1 MLWKL
6 QVNFRT
12 WVTLLCILGI
22 GVFTRAAAS
31 VKVSYLPNYGKEG
44 DLLWDS
50 RYITIWTTVEL
61 DVAITAASL
70 PCLKPIF
77 KKLLASTYGQDSH
90 GTHHKEKSE
99 RRHWKSI
106 SETRPKYTKDDRGE
120 SESQLVYE
128 GMVGEGGGG
137 EEVGRWWEGE
147 PFPPPPSPQPT
158 HRAKL
163 KQLAKRFMPDP
174 LRRLNGM
181 HGWMD

>member
-120 SESQLVYE
+120 SESQLV
-128 GMVGEGGGG
+128 
-137 EEVGRWWEGE
+137 
-147 PFPPPPSPQPT
+147 
-158 HRAKL
+158 
-163 KQLAKRFMPDP
+163 
-174 LRRLNGM
+174 
-181 HGWMD
+181 